1 MSLGSI
7 QLFSSEYWNSRKLPS
22 DCRVVGSNTTPTRNF
37 TSEKVI
43 FSSLSQIKFFWL
55 SFASVGENAPRLA
68 KVSQKT

>member
-7 QLFSSEYWNSRKLPS
+7 QLFSSEYWNNRNLPS
-22 DCRVVGSNTTPTRNF
+22 DCRAVGSNTTPTRNF

-43 FSSLSQIKFFWL
+43 FSKSNQIFWL
-55 SFASVGENAPRLA
+55 TFASLGENGHRLA

>member
-43 FSSLSQIKFFWL
+43 FSKSNQIFWL
-55 SFASVGENAPRLA
+55 TFARLGENAPRLA

>member
-7 QLFSSEYWNSRKLPS
+7 QLFSSEHWNSRKLPS

-43 FSSLSQIKFFWL
+43 FSKSNQVFLL
-55 SFASVGENAPRLA
+55 SFASVGENAPGLA
-68 KVSQKT
+68 NVSQKT

>member
-7 QLFSSEYWNSRKLPS
+7 QLFCSEYWNSRKLPI
-22 DCRVVGSNTTPTRNF
+22 DCRVVGSNPTPTRNF

-43 FSSLSQIKFFWL
+43 FSKSNQIFWL
-55 SFASVGENAPRLA
+55 TFARLGENAPRLA

>member
-7 QLFSSEYWNSRKLPS
+7 QLFSSEYWNSRNLSS
-22 DCRVVGSNTTPTRNF
+22 DCRLVGSNTTPTRNF
-37 TSEKVI
+37 TSDKVI
-43 FSSLSQIKFFWL
+43 FSKSNQVFFWL

>member
-7 QLFSSEYWNSRKLPS
+7 QLFSSEYWNSRNLLS
-22 DCRVVGSNTTPTRNF
+22 DCSVVGLNTTPTRNF

-43 FSSLSQIKFFWL
+43 FSKSNQVFLL
-55 SFASVGENAPRLA
+55 SFASLDENAHRLA